1 MGKKKVIFLLLF
13 ILLSSNQVFTQELFT
28 KKIQWA
34 SQDSIETLTFI
45 NKGKIKE
52 WADNLGSFASV
63 QSEEYCI
70 KDSNIFV
77 LMVYKCS
84 GLPCLDLY
92 IFKEKNGIWKL
103 QTTSQTILK
112 DELNIRVDN
121 DQEKMIFETKSGQ
134 IGELPFK
141 VLLQ

>member
-13 ILLSSNQVFTQELFT
+13 MLLSNNQLFSQELFT
-28 KKIQWA
+28 KKMLWA

-45 NKGKIKE
+45 NKDKIKE

-70 KDSNIFV
+70 KDSNIFILIV
-77 LMVYKCS
+77 DKCS
-84 GLPCLDLY
+84 GIPCLSFY
-92 IFKEKNGIWKL
+92 IFKEKDGIWEL
-103 QTTSQTILK
+103 QATSQARSTEK
-112 DELNIRVDN
+112 LNIRVDN

-134 IGELPFK
+134 IGELSFK